1 MVRGPRSPIDS
12 EVGARVRALRI
23 ARGFS
28 QTEVANVL
36 GLTFQQL
43 QKYEKGTNRIGPERL
58 AALAKLFGVPVAT
71 LFGEDGKGAPVE
83 VDTQLNTHTRRELL
97 ATLDKIGSTR
107 LESVLLALV
116 IEHANGARAFS
127 RK

>member
-1 MVRGPRSPIDS
+1 MARRPHSPIDA

-23 ARGFS
+23 SRGFT
-28 QTEVANVL
+28 QAEAAAAL

-43 QKYEKGTNRIGPERL
+43 QKYEKGANRVSAGKL
-58 AALAKLFGVPVAT
+58 AGLAKLFKVPVAAF
-71 LFGEDGKGAPVE
+71 FGEDGKGAPVE
-83 VDTQLNTHTRRELL
+83 IDTQLNTHTRRELVSM
-97 ATLDKIGSTR
+97 LDKIGSPR

-116 IEHANGARAFS
+116 MEHANGTRAP